1 MRIVSNIVLM
11 VSVVVL
17 GTPAWA
23 ASDSTPLKIHIISG
37 SNEYKSEES
46 LKAFKKEMEEKY
58 RVEISA
64 SWVKDGAKEL
74 SDIGYIPQADLLI
87 VFARRM
93 KLAKEQM
100 AVIRE
105 HWETGKPV
113 VGIRTASHAFEKDE
127 SQTFDRKVLGGNYL
141 GHFGGELV
149 NVSTAAKAAD
159 HPVLERVGSIVSRKM
174 YKAGPLAE
182 DALLLQNGTI
192 EGKNVTHAVTW
203 VNEYNRGR
211 MFYTSLGVPGDF
223 EDEDFK
229 RMLVNA
235 IFWTTRRDA
244 SKYRTAQ

>member
-23 ASDSTPLKIHIISG
+23 ADDSTPLKIHFISG

-46 LKAFKKEMEEKY
+46 LKAFKKELEEKY

-113 VGIRTASHAFEKDE
+113 VGIRTASHAFEKDD
-127 SQTFDRKVLGGNYL
+127 SQTFDRNVLGGNYL
-141 GHFGGELV
+141 GHFGGEPV
-149 NVSTAAKAAD
+149 KVSTAVKAAD
-159 HPVLERVGSIVSRKM
+159 HPVLE
-174 YKAGPLAE
+174 
-182 DALLLQNGTI
+182 
-192 EGKNVTHAVTW
+192 GKDVTHAVTW